1 MKRIVAFCALM
12 LFFGTI
18 VHANKY
24 VRVQYINIG
33 QLPHKEKWVFVIP
46 FVNKSKKTICIQ
58 KVLTTCGC
66 ISATYP
72 QDGLKPNQSKK
83 IYLTAKFNKNKKGKL
98 VKSIIV
104 NLSNSKTIVI
114 KIKGLIN

>member
-1 MKRIVAFCALM
+1 MKRIVAFCVFM
-12 LFFGTI
+12 LFFGSI
-18 VHANKY
+18 AHANRY

-33 QLPHKEKWVFVIP
+33 QLSNKEKWVFVIP
-46 FVNKSKKTICIQ
+46 FVNKNQKPICIQ

-66 ISATYP
+66 ISANYP
-72 QDGLKPNQSKK
+72 QDGLKSNQSKN
-83 IYLTAKFNKNKKGKL
+83 IYLTAKFNKNKKGKF

-114 KIKGLIN
+114 KVKGIIN